1 MLDQFL
7 DLLKTHGFW
16 LAFLWATIDTDFIFL
31 ILGALGHAGSI
42 HLGSCLPAAML
53 GAVVHDTVLFLL
65 VHRRA
70 DWVRSRPSY
79 AIVANRVE
87 AVSKKAGYWQLA
99 LCRPLYGTRYPTLI
113 FWGLQKLSLFR
124 FWLAD
129 LTGLIPWAL
138 LLTSLGYIFDDRL
151 EALKHNVVLAQRLLL
166 AAVVLGITVWVVISK
181 VRKKSAQPTKSSHPG
196 NPA

>member
-1 MLDQFL
+1 
-7 DLLKTHGFW
+7 
-16 LAFLWATIDTDFIFL
+16 
-31 ILGALGHAGSI
+31 
-42 HLGSCLPAAML
+42 ML
-53 GAVVHDTVLFLL
+53 GAVMHDTVLFYV
-65 VHRRA
+65 VHQRA

-79 AIVANRVE
+79 QKVANRVE
-87 AVSKKAGYWQLA
+87 ALSKKAGYWQLA

-113 FWGLQKLSLFR
+113 FWGLQKLSLLR

-138 LLTSLGYIFDDRL
+138 LLACLGYVFDDRL

-166 AAVVLGITVWVVISK
+166 AALVLGITVWVFVSK
-181 VRKKSAQPTKSSHPG
+181 MRKKTSDRTNSSHPG